1 MIRPM
6 APGRALLYGTLVVGA
21 LDILEVMVFA
31 GMRGVPPIRILQ
43 GIASGLLGRDA
54 YGGGVPAAALGALL
68 QFFIAFVV
76 VAVYQLASR
85 RASVLARAP
94 LRCGAIYGVLVYAVM
109 NLIVVP
115 ASAAAIGTPTAAG
128 VVNGLL
134 IHALGV
140 GIPSALFARAA
151 YLYRRQGGQ
160 GAPGA

>member
-6 APGRALLYGTLVVGA
+6 APGRALFYGTLVVGA

-31 GMRGVPPIRILQ
+31 GMRGVAPIRVLQ
-43 GIASGLLGRDA
+43 GVASGLLGRGA

-85 RASVLARAP
+85 RLPVLVRAP
-94 LRCGAIYGVLVYAVM
+94 LLCGALYGVLVYAVM
-109 NLIVVP
+109 NLVVVP
-115 ASAAAIGTPTAAG
+115 ASEAAIGKPTAAG
-128 VVNGLL
+128 VINGLL

-151 YLYRRQGGQ
+151 YLFRRKGDQA
-160 GAPGA
+160 APRP

>member
-31 GMRGVPPIRILQ
+31 GMRGVAPARVLQ
-43 GIASGLLGRDA
+43 GIASGLLGRGA

-76 VAVYQLASR
+76 VAVYQLPSR
-85 RASVLARAP
+85 RLPVLVRAP
-94 LRCGAIYGVLVYAVM
+94 LLCGAVYGVLVYAAM
-109 NLIVVP
+109 NLVVVP
-115 ASAAAIGTPTAAG
+115 ASAAAIGKPTAAG
-128 VVNGLL
+128 VINGLL

-151 YLYRRQGGQ
+151 YLFRREGDQA
-160 GAPGA
+160 APRP